1 VVRIP
6 FTALRSTIFGQSVN
20 APPIDLARIQGVGLY
35 MVDAQDGPFRLEV
48 DYIRSY

>member
-1 VVRIP
+1 
-6 FTALRSTIFGQSVN
+6 VN

-35 MVDAQDGPFRLEV
+35 MVDGQDGPFRLEV